1 VQDDDWELAT
11 RLAHTL
17 KGVAGNIGAEQLQEV
32 CGTLEAQAKQQ
43 QVEVVDLELMQLELQ
58 RVLTSLASLVK
69 ASEQGAD
76 AVMDTSLINTVLEG
90 LALQLADSDTGA
102 QDTIDSYHNQLSVG
116 FLKPLLTSLEKAL
129 SDYDFDAA
137 QSVLARMQQAV
148 TKEVA
153 VDEQKLADVISRL
166 AALIADYDTGAQ
178 ELIEAEESLLIAAG
192 LAAEVKQLSKAL
204 EDYDF
209 DAAAEQLTQISLNI
223 IGNKL

>member
-1 VQDDDWELAT
+1 VQDEDWELAT

-43 QVEVVDLELMQLELQ
+43 QVEVADIELMQQELQ
-58 RVLTSLASLVK
+58 RVLTSLGSLVK
-69 ASEQGAD
+69 TSTQGAD
-76 AVMDTSLINTVLEG
+76 VVMDTSLINTVLEG
-90 LALQLADSDTGA
+90 LAQQLADFDTGA
-102 QDTIDSYHNQLSVG
+102 QDTIDNYHNQLSVG
-116 FLKPLLTSLEKAL
+116 DLKPLLKSLETAL
-129 SDYDFDAA
+129 AHYDFDAA
-137 QSVLARMQQAV
+137 QSVLMRMQQAV

-153 VDEQKLADVISRL
+153 VDKQKLADVISRL